1 MESPF
6 LAIDDDR
13 LLQFQDQ
20 ISSIA
25 ELLGQADPYDIT
37 NDEDKIKEFKAF
49 RLKWLHVV
57 EEVEIGIL
65 KIVVSRLA
73 ALDAEFTAGIDR
85 LKSALQE
92 ANDVVAIL
100 SLIRKTLLIIGQ
112 ISTLAV

>member
-1 MESPF
+1 MESRI
-6 LAIDDDR
+6 LTVDDDR
-13 LLQFQDQ
+13 LLKFQDQ

-25 ELLGQADPYDIT
+25 EMLGQVDPNDIT
-37 NDEDKIKEFKAF
+37 DDEEKIKQFKAF

-65 KIVVSRLA
+65 EIVVSRLT

-92 ANDVVAIL
+92 ATDIVAIL
-100 SLIRKTLLIIGQ
+100 NLIGKTLLIIGQ
-112 ISTLAV
+112 IATLAV